1 MPQNNPEMN
10 PMPQNFHPRLRGNV
24 FLLFLLRCAKNE
36 LGVAPSWGSST
47 NGLTRPELF
56 MCLMRTVEPTYKPVN
71 DITLRQYLSQYL
83 NGTRPNSPEYYPFK
97 DPAFRYG
104 AETRLKTDWSGA
116 LAVMD
121 TLCRTY
127 LKADDTYA
135 VTLLVGGLVD
145 LILADVTVPDHTC
158 FHTGCREVS
167 KTELDR
173 EKKFIL
179 QPFLLSVWGY
189 IVLSHPD
196 AAEGAETYLAW
207 TEDAGGGNPRHITT
221 LWGSERAKIISVSV
235 TLPETRA
242 ATDTAEKEEP
252 SQESHEAADLSPDP
266 HEEASSPDFQEEA
279 GGEQAPQADEN
290 PASRQTLI
298 SNGRIYNQHA
308 EKIINIEH
316 VATLN
321 I

>member
-1 MPQNNPEMN
+1 MPE
-10 PMPQNFHPRLRGNV
+10 NFQPCLRGNV
-24 FLLFLLRCAKNE
+24 FLLFLLRCSKNE
-36 LGVAPSWGSST
+36 LGVAPSWNSSA

-56 MCLMRTVEPTYKPVN
+56 KCLMRTVDVNYKPAKEE
-71 DITLRQYLSQYL
+71 TLSQYLSQYL
-83 NGTRPNSPEYYPFK
+83 KGTRTNSPEYYPFK

-104 AETRLKTDWSGA
+104 AETRLKIDWSGA
-116 LAVMD
+116 LAEMD

-135 VTLLVGGLVD
+135 LTLLVGGLIE
-145 LILADVTVPDHTC
+145 LILADETVPDEAL
-158 FHTGCREVS
+158 FMTGYREVS
-167 KTELDR
+167 KSDLDR

-196 AAEGAETYLAW
+196 AAQGAETYLAW
-207 TEDAGGGNPRHITT
+207 TEDAGGGNPRRITT
-221 LWGSERAKIISVSV
+221 LWGSERAEKIAVSV
-235 TLPETRA
+235 TLPETGA

-252 SQESHEAADLSPDP
+252 SPDHHEAADLSPDP
-266 HEEASSPDFQEEA
+266 HEEASSPNYQDEA
-279 GGEQAPQADEN
+279 GEEQAPQPE
-290 PASRQTLI
+290 ASAASQQTLI
-298 SNGRIYNQHA
+298 RNGRIYNQHA

-316 VATLN
+316 VTTLN

>member
-1 MPQNNPEMN
+1 
-10 PMPQNFHPRLRGNV
+10 
-24 FLLFLLRCAKNE
+24 
-36 LGVAPSWGSST
+36 
-47 NGLTRPELF
+47 
-56 MCLMRTVEPTYKPVN
+56 
-71 DITLRQYLSQYL
+71 
-83 NGTRPNSPEYYPFK
+83 
-97 DPAFRYG
+97 
-104 AETRLKTDWSGA
+104 
-116 LAVMD
+116 MD

-135 VTLLVGGLVD
+135 VTLLVGGLIE
-145 LILADVTVPDHTC
+145 LILADDTVPADTC

-167 KTELDR
+167 KTELER

-196 AAEGAETYLAW
+196 ASEGAETYLSW

-221 LWGSERAKIISVSV
+221 LWGSERAKKIAVSV
-235 TLPETRA
+235 TLPETGA
-242 ATDTAEKEEP
+242 ATDTAEKEAPSPDRHEGEEP
-252 SQESHEAADLSPDP
+252 SQESHEAADHSPDS
-266 HEEASSPDFQEEA
+266 HEEADPSPDSHEEA
-279 GGEQAPQADEN
+279 GENRDPQPEAPPAPQ
-290 PASRQTLI
+290 QTLI

-316 VATLN
+316 VTTLN